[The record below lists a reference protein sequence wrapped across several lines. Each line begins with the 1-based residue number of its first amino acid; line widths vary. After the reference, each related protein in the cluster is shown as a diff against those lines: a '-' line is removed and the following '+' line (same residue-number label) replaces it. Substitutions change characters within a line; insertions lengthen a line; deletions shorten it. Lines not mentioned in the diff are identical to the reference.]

1 VRNTQRRELAVCG
14 LEAVRAVVAVR
25 PGSVRRFFYSADR
38 AREFGSFCG
47 KLAAGRR
54 PYRLVEAAELEKLCG
69 TAHHQG
75 VVAMVD
81 DLPPAA
87 VTDTLVAVW
96 ARSGARVAVLDRVGD
111 DHNLGSIA
119 RSAAFFGWTALVIGR
134 DDGAARLSTSA
145 YRVARG
151 ALEHIPVYA
160 DDSAARFAARC
171 KGMVATVGADHNG
184 SRSLREYRS
193 QLHAAVT
200 SPGTPPA
207 GSAPPAGL
215 ALILGNEETGLS
227 PAVRASCAELVR
239 IDGAGLV
246 ESLNVSQAAAVLL
259 YELAPP
265 IR

>member
-1 VRNTQRRELAVCG
+1 VRNSQRRELAVCG
-14 LEAVRAVVAVR
+14 LEAVRAVIAVR
-25 PGSVRRFFYSADR
+25 PGSVRRFFYTDDR
-38 AREFGSFCG
+38 AREFGNFCG
-47 KLAAGRR
+47 KLAAGRK
-54 PYRLVEAAELEKLCG
+54 PYRLVEAAELEKLSG

-81 DLPPAA
+81 DAPPAA
-87 VTDTLVAVW
+87 VTDAAVDAW
-96 ARSGARVAVLDRVGD
+96 ARRGARVVVLDRVGD

-151 ALEHIPVYA
+151 ALERIPVYS
-160 DDSAARFAARC
+160 DDSAARFVARC
-171 KGMVATVGADHNG
+171 KGAIRTVGADHRG
-184 SRSLREYRS
+184 TRSLAEYRS
-193 QLHAAVT
+193 QAPVGAVAG
-200 SPGTPPA
+200 GTA
-207 GSAPPAGL
+207 PAGL
-215 ALILGNEETGLS
+215 ALFLGNEETGLS
-227 PAVRASCAELVR
+227 PAVRGSCADLIR

-265 IR
+265 PR

>member
-1 VRNTQRRELAVCG
+1 

-38 AREFGSFCG
+38 AREFGNFCG
-47 KLAAGRR
+47 KLAAGHR

-81 DLPPAA
+81 DLPPAG
-87 VTDTLVAVW
+87 VTDALVAGW
-96 ARSGARVAVLDRVGD
+96 ARSGARVVVLDRVGD

-119 RSAAFFGWTALVIGR
+119 RSAAFFGWNALVIGR

-184 SRSLREYRS
+184 TRSLREYRG
-193 QLHAAVT
+193 QLAGVVPT
-200 SPGTPPA
+200 RETLPA
-207 GSAPPAGL
+207 CM
-215 ALILGNEETGLS
+215 ALFLGNEETGLS
-227 PAVRASCAELVR
+227 PAVRTSCAEIVR

-265 IR
+265 TR